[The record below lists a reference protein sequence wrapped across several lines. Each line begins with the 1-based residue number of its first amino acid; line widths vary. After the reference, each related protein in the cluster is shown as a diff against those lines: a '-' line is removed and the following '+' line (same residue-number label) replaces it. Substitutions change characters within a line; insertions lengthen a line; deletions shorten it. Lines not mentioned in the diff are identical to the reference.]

1 MIVFKNMKRLSVVF
15 LVFIFAC
22 SKPDEIAPVI
32 SITSPEQNQV
42 FFAGQIITVKATITD
57 NNSIHMVH
65 TIVTDNSG
73 GHWVHSEEHTDGKNF
88 EVNKTFTAISGKTY
102 TIHIDAT
109 DHNQN
114 ITEKEMTVSA
124 N

>member
-1 MIVFKNMKRLSVVF
+1 MKRFSVLF
-15 LVFIFAC
+15 LVFFFAC
-22 SKPDEIAPVI
+22 SKPDETAPVI
-32 SITSPEQNQV
+32 SITSPEQSRV
-42 FFAGQIITVKATITD
+42 FAAGQTITIKATITD

-73 GHWVHSEEHTDGKNF
+73 GHWIHSEEHTDGKNY

-109 DHNQN
+109 DHNEN
-114 ITEKEMTVSA
+114 ITAKEIIVSA

>member
-1 MIVFKNMKRLSVVF
+1 MKRLSVVF
-15 LVFIFAC
+15 LVFIFSC
-22 SKPDEIAPVI
+22 SKPDETAPVI
-32 SITSPEQNQV
+32 SISSPEQSQV
-42 FFAGQIITVKATITD
+42 FSVGQTITIKASITD

-73 GHWVHSEEHTDGKNF
+73 GHWVHSEEHTNGKIY

-114 ITEKEMTVSA
+114 VTEKEMTVFA

>member
-1 MIVFKNMKRLSVVF
+1 MKKLTLIF
-15 LVFIFAC
+15 LIFVSAC
-22 SKPDEIAPVI
+22 SKSDETAPAI
-32 SITSPEQNQV
+32 SITLPEQNQV
-42 FFAGQIITVKATITD
+42 FAAGQTITIKATVTD

-73 GHWVHSEEHTDGKNF
+73 GHWVHSEEHTDAKNF

-102 TIHIDAT
+102 TIHIDAS
-109 DHNQN
+109 DHNEN
-114 ITEKEMTVSA
+114 ITQKEITVTA

>member
-1 MIVFKNMKRLSVVF
+1 MKRVGVLF
-15 LVFIFAC
+15 LVFICGC

-32 SITSPEQNQV
+32 SIKSPHQNEIFV
-42 FFAGQIITVKATITD
+42 AGQIITVKATITD

-65 TIVTDNSG
+65 TIVTDDAG
-73 GHWVHSEEHTDGKNF
+73 GHWVHSEEHTDGKTY
-88 EVNKTFTAISGKTY
+88 EVNKTFTGISGKTY
-102 TIHIDAT
+102 TIHIDAA

-114 ITEKEMTVSA
+114 IAEKEMTVSA